1 MKTRRSTLIAVWSTV
16 VLTTLACGRE
26 KSGDAK
32 PGPEAAKA
40 PAASATPTSV
50 SLREEAAAR
59 NPVATEPV
67 RKTRLASDVE
77 IVGSVTFHPNH
88 HAVVGPL
95 LPGRIVRLR
104 VNPGDTVKAGQV
116 LAEIESAEV
125 GAAEAEYIAAAA
137 RANAAEVNAKR
148 ERDLAQ
154 QRISSAR
161 DREVAEA
168 EATATRAQ
176 RQAAEERL
184 RAMGLGR
191 AEMEALQ
198 RGQASGGRL
207 PLRAPIAGTVVT
219 RSVTL
224 GQAVER
230 ATDAFEIIELSVL
243 WVNLDLYEKD
253 LARVQPGQQVQV
265 RAESFPEA
273 LDAHVEYIHPV
284 IDPPTRTAAVR
295 LEVDNSAGKLRPGQ
309 FVTARILGDPKL
321 ASAEALA
328 VPRKSVLTLDGRPV
342 VFVRTDGG
350 FERRTVEL
358 GPSGGELI
366 AVRQGLVE
374 GEVVAT
380 DGAFL
385 LKSELQR

>member
-1 MKTRRSTLIAVWSTV
+1 MNTAPTVLIAPGLL
-16 VLTTLACGRE
+16 VLSALLGCGG
-26 KSGDAK
+26 KSA
-32 PGPEAAKA
+32 EAARPPPAAQA
-40 PAASATPTSV
+40 PASAPSAVT
-50 SLREEAAAR
+50 LREEAAAR
-59 NPVATEPV
+59 NPVGTERV

-95 LPGRIVRLR
+95 VPGRVARLR
-104 VNPGDTVKAGQV
+104 ASPGDPVKAGQV

-125 GAAEAEYIAAAA
+125 GAAEAEYIGAAA
-137 RANAAEVNAKR
+137 RSDAAEVNAKR
-148 ERDLAQ
+148 ERELSQ

-176 RQAAEERL
+176 RRAAEERL
-184 RAMGLGR
+184 RALGFR
-191 AEMEALQ
+191 DSDIEAL
-198 RGQASGGRL
+198 RKGLTTGGRL
-207 PLRAPIAGTVVT
+207 PLRTPIDGTVVT

-230 ATDAFEIIELSVL
+230 ATDAFEIIELSRL

-253 LARVQPGQQVQV
+253 LARVQPGQRVQV
-265 RAESFPEA
+265 RTESFPEV
-273 LDAHVEYIHPV
+273 LDARVEYIHPL
-284 IDPPTRTAAVR
+284 IDPTTRTAAVR
-295 LEVDNSAGKLRPGQ
+295 LEVDNSARKLRPGQ
-309 FVTARILGDPKL
+309 FVTARILGEPAL
-321 ASAEALA
+321 ATLETLA
-328 VPRKSVLTLDGRPV
+328 VPRKAVLTIEGRPV

-350 FERRTVEL
+350 FERRMVEL
-358 GPSGGELI
+358 GPSGGELV
-366 AVRQGLVE
+366 AVRQGLSE
-374 GEVVAT
+374 GEQVAT